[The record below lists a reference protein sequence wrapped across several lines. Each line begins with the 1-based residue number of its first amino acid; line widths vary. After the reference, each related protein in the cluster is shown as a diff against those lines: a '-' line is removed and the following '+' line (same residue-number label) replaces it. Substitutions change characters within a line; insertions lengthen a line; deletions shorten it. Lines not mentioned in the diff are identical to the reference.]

1 MILYS
6 LITATF
12 LIATIIFYLQ
22 RPKLGKAP
30 SGERLEQIKNSSNY
44 KDGSFQ
50 NLSETPQ
57 LSEDVNHF
65 NVMKSFFFPDNKHRY
80 PSNTIPSEKTDLHI
94 LAPDENTLVWFGH
107 SSYFMQIDG
116 KKILVDPVL
125 SGSASPFSFIFK
137 AFKGSN
143 LYTPADIPEIDY
155 LFITH
160 DHWDHTDYK
169 TLMALKSKIGTV
181 ICGLGVGEH
190 FEYWG
195 FDKNH
200 IIEKDWNEKIPLSD
214 DLTVYT
220 APTRH
225 FSGRGFHQNS
235 TLWTSFILKTK
246 SLTLY
251 IGGDSGYDTHFAD
264 IGNEYGPFDVAIL
277 ENGQYNNNWPY
288 IHMRPKEVLQAA
300 KDLGA
305 KRLLPVHSAKFSLS
319 DHSWDEPL
327 SKITELNIHNPPR
340 LLTPK
345 IGEPLFLNNET
356 QPFTKW
362 WTEVD

>member
-6 LITATF
+6 LITAAL
-12 LIATIIFYLQ
+12 LIAAITFYLQ
-22 RPKLGKAP
+22 RPKFGKSP
-30 SGERLEQIKNSSNY
+30 SGKRLEQIKKSVNY
-44 KDGSFQ
+44 RDGAFQ
-50 NLSETPQ
+50 NLNETPQ
-57 LSEDVNHF
+57 FSEDVNHF
-65 NVMKSFFFPDNKHRY
+65 SLMKSFFFPDNKRRV
-80 PSNTIPSEKTDLHI
+80 PLNTIPSVKTDLHN
-94 LAPDENTLVWFGH
+94 LAPDENMLVWFGH

-125 SGSASPFSFIFK
+125 SGSASPFSFIIK
-137 AFKGSN
+137 AFEGSN
-143 LYTPADIPEIDY
+143 PYTPEDIPEIDY

-169 TLMALKSKIGTV
+169 TLVALKSKIGTV

-195 FDKNH
+195 FDKDR
-200 IIEKDWNEKIPLSD
+200 IIEKDWNEKVSLSD
-214 DLTVYT
+214 NFTVYT

-225 FSGRGFHQNS
+225 FSGRGFYRNS

-246 SLTLY
+246 SLTMY

-264 IGNEYGPFDVAIL
+264 IGNEYGPFDVVIL
-277 ENGQYNNNWPY
+277 ENGQYNKNWPY
-288 IHMRPKEVLQAA
+288 IHMHPKEVLLAA

-305 KRLLPVHSAKFSLS
+305 KRLFPVHSAKFSLS

-327 SKITELNIHNPPR
+327 SKISELDINNPPR

-345 IGEPLFLNNET
+345 IGEPLFLNNEI
-356 QPFTKW
+356 QPFT
-362 WTEVD
+362 